1 MVRVPRHGWMGASVA
16 SLAVVA
22 CGASNDGAETAGR
35 SSSST
40 GGSSALSSS
49 TAASTHSGSDVG
61 GGTTSGSAPGSTS
74 TSAGHTSSD
83 GSATPG
89 TEGGIPEGGRDA
101 SSDATAAKVTLWIAG
116 DSTVADVSPA
126 TPTFFGWGQQ
136 IGALFDS
143 KVTVKNLAI
152 GGRSVAFFMYQV
164 AHDAGGNTL
173 CTDTTGDPQYVLDAG
188 GNRVDTSQW
197 AAIKSGM
204 VPGDYFMVQ
213 FGTNDITTVCPRHV
227 SIADYETDL
236 GVMAAAVRAKGGN
249 PIFIT
254 PVSQNSCPSGTN
266 VATLTTYAAAAKAA
280 GATAGAPVID
290 LNTLSVQYY
299 QSLGCTAT
307 TADVFAAGQSTH
319 FTEPGAVSIAGLVT
333 KDLTQIGSAL
343 AAHVLP

>member
-1 MVRVPRHGWMGASVA
+1 MGVSVA

-22 CGASNDGAETAGR
+22 CGASRGGGETAGG
-35 SSSST
+35 STSNT

-61 GGTTSGSAPGSTS
+61 GETTSGAAAASTS
-74 TSAGHTSSD
+74 TSSAGDAVHTSFD
-83 GSATPG
+83 ASAPPG
-89 TEGGIPEGGRDA
+89 ADGGISAGGRDA
-101 SSDATAAKVTLWIAG
+101 SSDATSAKVTLWIAG

-136 IGALFDS
+136 IGALFDA
-143 KVTVKNLAI
+143 KVTVKNLAV

-164 AHDAGGNTL
+164 ARDAGGNYL
-173 CTDTTGDPQYVLDAG
+173 CTDTTGDPQYVLDAS

-204 VPGDYFMVQ
+204 VAGDYFMVQ
-213 FGTNDITTVCPRHV
+213 FGTNDVTTVCPRHV
-227 SIADYETDL
+227 SIGDYETDL
-236 GVMAAAVRAKGGN
+236 GIMAAAVRAKGGN

-254 PVSQNSCPSGTN
+254 PVSQDSCPSGMN
-266 VATLTTYAAAAKAA
+266 VATLTAYAAAAKAA
-280 GATAGAPVID
+280 AAAAGVPVID

-307 TADVFAAGQSTH
+307 AADVFAAGQSTH

-333 KDLTQIGSAL
+333 KDLAPIGSAL